1 MFGTWIN
8 DEYILSGGW
17 RYLSHL
23 VSASIIWLNK
33 TQQETQSEN
42 IPIVKE
48 LFKFYNRNAS
58 TIRSLLVADT
68 PYSYI
73 IPNQESLEKQV
84 KNRRKDSFS
93 RYRSRFIKQPKL
105 FIHE

>member
-8 DEYILSGGW
+8 EEYILSGGW

-33 TQQETQSEN
+33 AQQETQSEN

-48 LFKFYNRNAS
+48 LFRFYNSNAS
-58 TIRSLLVADT
+58 TIRSLLVADI
-68 PYSYI
+68 PYSYT
-73 IPNQESLEKQV
+73 IPIQESLEKHV
-84 KNRRKDSFS
+84 KNRRNGHFS
-93 RYRSRFIKQPKL
+93 RYRSLYIW
-105 FIHE
+105 